1 VETVIFLKAS
11 IGLRAEGY
19 RMVKFFIQRSLRR
32 GNRDNRLGLALFV
45 MLLAVLLA
53 SVYHGVRSLT
63 VM

>member
-1 VETVIFLKAS
+1 
-11 IGLRAEGY
+11 
-19 RMVKFFIQRSLRR
+19 MVKFLIQRSLRR